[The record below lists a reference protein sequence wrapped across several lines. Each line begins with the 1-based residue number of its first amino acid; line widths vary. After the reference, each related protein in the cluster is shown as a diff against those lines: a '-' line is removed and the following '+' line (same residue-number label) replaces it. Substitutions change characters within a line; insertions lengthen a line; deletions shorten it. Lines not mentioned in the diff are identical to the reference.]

1 MLEGLK
7 NVSPTFCKMTKA
19 ILKDQMYIN
28 VFSYV
33 DDIVVASKRK
43 ATQIDNLAE
52 TFTNMR
58 GAQLKLN
65 LEKCIFGVQRG
76 KVLRCLVSIKGF
88 EANLDKFN
96 TIVHMRP
103 LQSKKKVQ
111 RLTDRIVAL
120 TRFISKLAERSL
132 PFFIVLRAPAMTI
145 EGQNSKQPM
154 PSSLQI
160 DQLLIL
166 YVSASSKK
174 DKLQKRT
181 RKYHTKSPY
190 ILFSKPLPVQRNT
203 TQ

>member
-76 KVLRCLVSIKGF
+76 KVLQCMVSIKGF
-88 EANLDKFN
+88 EANLDKIN

-103 LQSKKKVQ
+103 LKSKKK
-111 RLTDRIVAL
+111 
-120 TRFISKLAERSL
+120 
-132 PFFIVLRAPAMTI
+132 LRDSQT
-145 EGQNSKQPM
+145 ES
-154 PSSLQI
+154 
-160 DQLLIL
+160 
-166 YVSASSKK
+166 
-174 DKLQKRT
+174 
-181 RKYHTKSPY
+181 
-190 ILFSKPLPVQRNT
+190 
-203 TQ
+203 